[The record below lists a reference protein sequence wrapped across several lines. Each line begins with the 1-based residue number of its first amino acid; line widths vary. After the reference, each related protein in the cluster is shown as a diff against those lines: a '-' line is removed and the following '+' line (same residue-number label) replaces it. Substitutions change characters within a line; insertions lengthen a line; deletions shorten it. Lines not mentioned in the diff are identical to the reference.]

1 MRLVS
6 VLAILLMAPLAIAQT
21 YTVASPSDVLA
32 AHVTVDARGQVS
44 YRVTRF
50 GHEVIAPSRLGFE
63 LVDAEPLAAGFEVV
77 SVDTFAVDETWEQPW
92 GEERFVRDHHREL
105 FVRLKEASGG
115 ERRMDVV
122 FRVFDD
128 GVAFRYEI
136 PEQPNLSAFA
146 IADEQTEIA
155 IVGDPMA
162 WWIGAYQGNR
172 YEFLYEHTRLSQAD
186 TVHTPVTLET
196 DTGLLISLH
205 EAALVDYASMTLAPE
220 ASGVG
225 VTLHADLVPWSTGVK
240 VYAETWM
247 KTPWR
252 MIQVADTAADLAQSL
267 MLLNL
272 NEPNALGDV
281 SWVQPE
287 TYVGIWWAMHVDRW
301 TWGQGAR
308 HGATTE
314 HTRDY
319 IDFAAENGFGGV
331 LVEGWNTGWDGNWFD
346 GGTDFSF
353 TEPYPDFDLEGL
365 ADYARARGVHLIGH
379 HETGAGVE
387 NYEAQMD
394 AAFALYRSLGIPTVK
409 TGYVGHGQTV
419 KRTTGPGA
427 SGASPAREWHHGQFM
442 VRHYQASV
450 EAAARHQV
458 SLNIHEPIKD
468 TGLRRTYPNLL
479 SREGARGQE
488 YNAWSQDGGN
498 PPDHTAILPFTRM
511 LASPMD
517 FTPGIVDL
525 LLPGKPDNRVNTTLA
540 KQLALMVVLY
550 SPVQMAA
557 DLPEN
562 YAAHPEPLAF
572 LRTVPADW
580 ERTVWLESR
589 IGDYAVVARQR
600 RGGDDWFLG
609 AITDETGRVLKAPLA
624 FLEPGRAYVAD
635 VWRDADDADWT
646 TNPSAL
652 TREARVVR
660 RGDVLSLRL
669 APGGGQAVWLR
680 PATEEE
686 AERLGGR

>member
-1 MRLVS
+1 MRL
-6 VLAILLMAPLAIAQT
+6 LAGLAVLLMAPLALAQT
-21 YTVASPSDVLA
+21 VTVSSPSGVLD
-32 AHVTVDARGQVS
+32 AHVTLGARGDLS

-50 GHEVIAPSRLGFE
+50 GHEVIAPSRLGFD
-63 LVDAEPLAAGFEVV
+63 LVDAAPLAEGFEIVG
-77 SVDTFAVDETWEQPW
+77 VDTAAVDETWEQPW
-92 GEERFVRDHHREL
+92 GEERFVRDYHHEL
-105 FVRLKEASGG
+105 RVSAQEASG
-115 ERRMDVV
+115 ERRRMDVV
-122 FRVFDD
+122 VRVFDE
-128 GVAFRYEI
+128 GVALRYEI
-136 PEQPNLSAFA
+136 PEQPNLTTFA
-146 IADEQTEIA
+146 IADELTEIA
-155 IVGDPMA
+155 VASDPMA

-172 YEFLYEHTRLSQAD
+172 YEFVYEHTRLSQAD

-196 DTGLLISLH
+196 DAGLVISLH
-205 EAALVDYASMTLAPE
+205 EAALVDYSSMTLAPRVT
-220 ASGVG
+220 GTG
-225 VTLHADLVPWSTGVK
+225 VTLEADLIPWSTGVK
-240 VYAETWM
+240 VYTAAPM
-247 KTPWR
+247 RTPWR
-252 MIQVADTAADLAQSL
+252 MIQITDSAADLAQSL

-287 TYVGIWWAMHVDRW
+287 AYVGIWWAMHLDMW
-301 TWGQGAR
+301 TWGQGER

-314 HTRDY
+314 HTREY

-331 LVEGWNTGWDGNWFD
+331 LVEGWNVGWDGNWFD

-365 ADYARARGVHLIGH
+365 AAYARARGVHLIGH

-387 NYEAQMD
+387 GYEAQMD
-394 AAFALYRSLGIPTVK
+394 DAFALYNRLGIPTVK
-409 TGYVGHGQTV
+409 TGYVGHGQTI
-419 KRTTGPGA
+419 KRTTGPGT
-427 SGASPAREWHHGQFM
+427 SGESPAREWHHGQFM

-450 EAAARHQV
+450 EAAARHEV

-479 SREGARGQE
+479 TREGARGQE

-498 PPDHTAILPFTRM
+498 PPEHTAILPFTRM
-511 LASPMD
+511 LAAPMD

-540 KQLALMVVLY
+540 KQLALYVVLY

-562 YAAHPEPLAF
+562 YAEHPEPLAF
-572 LRTVPADW
+572 IQSVAVDW
-580 ERTVWLESR
+580 ERTVWLDSR

-600 RGGDDWFLG
+600 RGGEDWFLG
-609 AITDETGRVLKAPLA
+609 ALTDETGRLLRAPLS
-624 FLEPGRAYVAD
+624 FLEPGQAYVAD
-635 VWRDADDADWT
+635 VWRDADDADWK

-652 TREARVVR
+652 TREAALVR
-660 RGDVLSLRL
+660 RGDVLPLRL

-680 PATEEE
+680 PATAEEI
-686 AERLGGR
+686 ERLEE